1 MVFSKILHWFQ
12 IIIHQSLKFYE
23 KYPNFTLPSVS
34 SYLYIDSDVQR
45 CTYLGRRYRELM
57 VVLIGFII
65 FDIPDLIIWKFSTVL
80 IFLIKY
86 LKFKLFKV
94 NVNLFKVN
102 FENSR
107 LKYLRPMFLPYRNQS
122 VDFPYRSIDW
132 FLYE

>member
-1 MVFSKILHWFQ
+1 
-12 IIIHQSLKFYE
+12 
-23 KYPNFTLPSVS
+23 
-34 SYLYIDSDVQR
+34 
-45 CTYLGRRYRELM
+45 M